1 MTAKR
6 NGRRRG
12 VQMYKCT
19 HCEKYFQSKRRQ
31 QKTSTQLF
39 HEYVWKRQTYTDLGE
54 EHARSAKWVQ
64 RTLDEVS
71 VKKVVVASARRVT
84 LVLDATF
91 FSRGFGTLVFR
102 EAWTKKNL
110 WWKHIESEKL
120 EHYQH
125 GKKHLEVNGFTIQAV
140 VIDGR
145 RGVKQ
150 LFRDIPVQ
158 MCHFHQAQIVQRYI
172 TKNPK
177 LKASKELKKIVETLT
192 STNEYTFSKNLIEWH
207 ETWKEFLKEKT
218 THPLTERWSYTHKKV
233 RSAYKSL
240 NTNLPYLFTYQK
252 YPELHIPNTTNQLEG
267 FFTYVKELLNVH
279 RGLIRKRKVKLIDEI
294 LKGKPKF

>member
-1 MTAKR
+1 MVAE
-6 NGRRRG
+6 G
-12 VQMYKCT
+12 VCRCINVHIVK
-19 HCEKYFQSKRRQ
+19 KYFQSKRRQ

-91 FSRGFGTLVFR
+91 FSRSFGTLVFR

-110 WWKHIESEKL
+110 WWKHIESEKR

-192 STNEYTFSKNLIEWH
+192 STNEYTFSKNLIKWH
-207 ETWKEFLKEKT
+207 ETWKEFLKRKNHT
-218 THPLTERWSYTHKKV
+218 SFDRTVVIYTQKSSFCIQKPQ
-233 RSAYKSL
+233 YKSSIFIY
-240 NTNLPYLFTYQK
+240 LPK
-252 YPELHIPNTTNQLEG
+252 IS
-267 FFTYVKELLNVH
+267 
-279 RGLIRKRKVKLIDEI
+279 
-294 LKGKPKF
+294 